1 MVFLAGIFINLIS
14 YRLLFKLEF
23 VKIIETQN
31 LIGLNS
37 LIRIEIIKII
47 YFYRINYFIK
57 NNI

>member
-1 MVFLAGIFINLIS
+1 MVFLAGIFINIIS

-47 YFYRINYFIK
+47 YFYRFNYFIK
-57 NNI
+57 FKI

>member
-47 YFYRINYFIK
+47 YFYRFNYFIK
-57 NNI
+57 INI